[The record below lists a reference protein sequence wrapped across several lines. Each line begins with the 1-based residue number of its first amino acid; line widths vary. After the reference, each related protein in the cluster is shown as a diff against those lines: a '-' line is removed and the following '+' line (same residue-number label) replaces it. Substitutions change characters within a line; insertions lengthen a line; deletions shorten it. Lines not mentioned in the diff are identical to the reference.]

1 MIKIAKSTMCHLL
14 YCLNWHIAEQRAS
27 ARNAELPAHEW
38 KTLSER
44 IRALNL
50 LKGKT
55 LAKLVSEGYAS
66 IHGTQVDFRAKPTRR
81 FYSIRLNREYSF
93 HFPKKEFEG
102 LIVNEREKTRNNKVR
117 EEAQTRTS

>member
-1 MIKIAKSTMCHLL
+1 MMKITKSTMCHLL
-14 YCLNWHIAEQRAS
+14 YCLNWHITKLRAS
-27 ARNAELPAHEW
+27 ARNAELPAHECE
-38 KTLSER
+38 TLSER

-66 IHGTQVDFRAKPTRR
+66 IHGIQVDFRAKPTTR

-102 LIVNEREKTRNNKVR
+102 IMNEQEKARDNKVR
-117 EEAQTRTS
+117 KEAQARNS